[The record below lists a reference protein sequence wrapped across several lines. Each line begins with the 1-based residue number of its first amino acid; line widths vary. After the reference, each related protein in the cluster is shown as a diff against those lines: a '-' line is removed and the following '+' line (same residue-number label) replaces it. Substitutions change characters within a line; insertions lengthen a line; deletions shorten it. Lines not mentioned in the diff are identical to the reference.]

1 MELPTENQ
9 NQSDLDM
16 DGAGKRAII
25 VGGSMGGLF
34 SGLLLLRA
42 GWEVDVYERVA
53 VELTARGA
61 GIVTHPELDNVI
73 ELAGLNPNSA
83 PAVPILER
91 RTLDR
96 QGRVIGKHTRRQ
108 MATSWNGLFRM
119 LRGAFPEDRYHLGS
133 EFLRC
138 EVSSSGVTAWFAD
151 GSVKMADVLS
161 GADGIRSSVRRQFLP
176 DCNPIYAGYVAWRGL
191 IDEASFPPELHREL
205 FDYFAFDLP
214 PGEQMLGYPVS
225 GRGDDTRPGHRRYN
239 FVWYRPADTDT
250 LTWMLTDES
259 GQRHE
264 ISIPPPLISKAVI
277 EHMRQEARRVLSPQF
292 QELIALTAQPFL
304 QPIYDLESP
313 RLGFERAAILGDAA
327 FIARPH
333 VGAGVAKAAMDAL
346 ALVSALQ
353 SEETVPAALARYEQE
368 RLPQGQKIVHQAQR
382 LGSYVRS
389 EIPIEADRTEE
400 LDLIMKET
408 AVLDFMQA

>member
-1 MELPTENQ
+1 
-9 NQSDLDM
+9 M

-25 VGGSMGGLF
+25 VGGSMGGLV
-34 SGLLLLRA
+34 SGLLLLKA

-61 GIVTHPELDNVI
+61 GIVTHPELDDV
-73 ELAGLNPNSA
+73 LVQAGVNPESA
-83 PAVPILER
+83 PAVTILER

-96 QGRVIGKHTRRQ
+96 KGRVIGKHVRRQ
-108 MATSWNGLFRM
+108 TAISWNGLFRI
-119 LRGAFPEDRYHLGS
+119 LRAAFPEDRYHLGT

-138 EVSSSGVTAWFAD
+138 EETSSGVTAWFAD
-151 GSVKMADVLS
+151 GSVKTADLLI

-176 DCNPIYAGYVAWRGL
+176 ECNPVYAGYVAWRGL
-191 IDEASFPPELHREL
+191 IDESAFPAELHREL
-205 FDYFAFDLP
+205 FEYFTFDLP

-225 GRGDDTRPGHRRYN
+225 GPGDDNRPGHRRYN

-250 LTWMLTDES
+250 LAWMLTDDR
-259 GQRHE
+259 GHRHE
-264 ISIPPPLISKAVI
+264 LSIPPPLISKAVI
-277 EHMRQEARRVLSPQF
+277 EHMRQEAKRVLSPQF
-292 QELIALTAQPFL
+292 QELVALTPQPFL

-313 RLGFERAAILGDAA
+313 RIGFERAAILGDAA
-327 FIARPH
+327 FVARPH
-333 VGAGVAKAAMDAL
+333 VGAGVAKAAMDAQ
-346 ALVSALQ
+346 ALVAALQ
-353 SEETVPAALARYEQE
+353 SEETVPAALRRYEQE
-368 RLPQGQKIVHQAQR
+368 RLPQDRKIVQQAQR

-389 EIPIEADRTEE
+389 ETPIEADRTEE